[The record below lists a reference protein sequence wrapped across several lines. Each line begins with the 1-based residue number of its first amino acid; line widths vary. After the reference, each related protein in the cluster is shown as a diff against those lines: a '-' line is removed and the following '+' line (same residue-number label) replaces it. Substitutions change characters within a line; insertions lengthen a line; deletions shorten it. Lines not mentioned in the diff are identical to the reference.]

1 MARASYR
8 TQAIVLRKTRLREA
22 DLIVTLLA
30 QDGTQIRAVAKGALK
45 PAGTFASRL
54 ELYSCVDVLL
64 ARGKS
69 LDIVTEARI
78 VDAHGP
84 LRFDY
89 ERSICAAPMAELLSV
104 ATQAE
109 LPVPRLFEM
118 TQVGLSH
125 IEKAKPEAV
134 PLVMCAFLLKAV
146 SFLGFRPGLGFCAEC
161 GQSRE
166 PGEEWSFS
174 FETGGVIC
182 PDCVGGMKT
191 DPVPA
196 ALVDWAAALIGAP
209 FADVDVMEADEQTA
223 RMLVLFCRD
232 WIQTHVGRLKSIA
245 FVLSDDFSWCQT
257 SL

>member
-22 DLIVTLLA
+22 DLIITLLA
-30 QDGTQIRAVAKGALK
+30 QDGRQIRAVAKGALK
-45 PAGTFASRL
+45 PAGSFASRL

-64 ARGKS
+64 ARGRS

-78 VDAHGP
+78 VNAHAS

-89 ERSICAAPMAELLSV
+89 ERSVCAAPMAELLSI
-104 ATQAE
+104 ATQAD

-118 TQVGLSH
+118 TQVALSH
-125 IEKAKPEAV
+125 IEKAALDAV
-134 PLVMCAFLLKAV
+134 PLMMCAFLLKAV
-146 SFLGFRPGLGFCAEC
+146 SFLGFRPGIGFCAEC
-161 GQSRE
+161 GRLRQSDD
-166 PGEEWSFS
+166 EWAFS
-174 FETGGVIC
+174 FAAGGLVC
-182 PDCVGGMKT
+182 PDCAGGMKI
-191 DPVPA
+191 DPVPSNV
-196 ALVDWAAALIGAP
+196 VDWAAALIGSP
-209 FADVDVMEADEQTA
+209 FADIACMKADKPTA

-245 FVLSDDFSWCQT
+245 FVLSDDFSWFQT